1 MVQPTVSTTKKGKT
15 LFMDLSTEW
24 IANLNCVYG
33 CVACVHRVAGVLLV
47 IVSLSDSSDSFL
59 DA

>member
-15 LFMDLSTEW
+15 LVFFYGFKY

-47 IVSLSDSSDSFL
+47 IVSLSDSSDSLFT
-59 DA
+59 